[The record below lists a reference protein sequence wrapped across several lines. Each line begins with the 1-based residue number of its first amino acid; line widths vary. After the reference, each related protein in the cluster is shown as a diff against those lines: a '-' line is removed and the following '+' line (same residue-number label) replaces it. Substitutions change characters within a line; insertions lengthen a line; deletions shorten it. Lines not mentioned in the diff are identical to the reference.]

1 GPVEVLGRVAA
12 FTKETG
18 GQPHEQGT
26 FFWGEP
32 TQDPGPFFYPVAT
45 AFRLAPITVLG
56 LVLLIACWRRLPR
69 QWRWPVLVI
78 VGYVVG
84 FLLMM
89 TLGAKKF
96 DRYLLPDFPAL
107 GVLAALGLA
116 AALGWLRFPMSRSRL
131 AGQGVGRRGLW
142 LTTGSAGVV
151 LIAL

>member
-1 GPVEVLGRVAA
+1 VDIALWGLVFVATVVICWPSIWVLGPVEVLGRVAA

-26 FFWGEP
+26 FFWGQP
-32 TQDPGPFFYPVAT
+32 TQDPGPLFYPVAI

-56 LVLLIACWRRLPR
+56 LALLPVCWRRLPSE
-69 QWRWPVLVI
+69 QRWPVLAL
-78 VGYVVG
+78 VGYLCG

-107 GVLAALGLA
+107 GVLAAIGLA
-116 AALGWLRFPMSRSRL
+116 A
-131 AGQGVGRRGLW
+131 GLSW
-142 LTTGSAGVV
+142 
-151 LIAL
+151 